1 MSRFKGGSS
10 ERYTSRGR
18 LQRARAVV
26 AECDF
31 GISKQ
36 AMIKTKVSRRSSRR
50 RRQRPGRRG
59 SRTPNHRHELAA
71 FHSITCAI
79 AFSYS
84 NEL

>member
-1 MSRFKGGSS
+1 
-10 ERYTSRGR
+10 
-18 LQRARAVV
+18 LQRAVAVV
-26 AECDF
+26 READF
-31 GISKQ
+31 GTSKH
-36 AMIKTKVSRRSSRR
+36 ALDWTKVSRRSSRR

-84 NEL
+84 NELWPASQFPNRCSC